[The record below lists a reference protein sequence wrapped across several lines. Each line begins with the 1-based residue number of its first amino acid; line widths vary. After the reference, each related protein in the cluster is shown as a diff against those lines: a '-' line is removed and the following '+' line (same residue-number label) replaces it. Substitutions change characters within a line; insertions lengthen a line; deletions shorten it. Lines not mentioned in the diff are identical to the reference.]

1 MTILILVMAGMA
13 TAILARLLV
22 VLPLVHPLAA
32 DPLETIF
39 LRAVPG
45 IQRNPAVSIG
55 DIKNGLRWG
64 CWSGSQIRYVY
75 VYYFLCA
82 HACPMNYLVRY
93 SISNHFLIE

>member
-1 MTILILVMAGMA
+1 MLMTILILVMAGMA

-22 VLPLVHPLAA
+22 DLLPLVHPLAA

-55 DIKNGLRWG
+55 DIKVGLLVWLPDTLRI
-64 CWSGSQIRYVY
+64 CLL
-75 VYYFLCA
+75 FLMCTCLPYELSRA
-82 HACPMNYLVRY
+82 
-93 SISNHFLIE
+93 I